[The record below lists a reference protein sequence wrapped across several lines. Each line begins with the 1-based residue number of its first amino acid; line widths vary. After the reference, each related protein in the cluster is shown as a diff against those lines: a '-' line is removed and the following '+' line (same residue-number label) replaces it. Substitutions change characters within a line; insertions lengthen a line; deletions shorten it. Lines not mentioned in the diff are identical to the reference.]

1 MDTELLRTFLEVRRT
16 RHFARAAQN
25 LYLTQAAV
33 SARINQLEGLMGQKL
48 FTRGRNNI
56 QLTTAGT
63 QLVPYAETILAAWS
77 RAILETAFRDEQR
90 TLVTVG
96 CLPSLREIYLDAWLQ
111 KLLFPARNW
120 LLQVM
125 SINTFGMINL
135 IRDST
140 IGIGILYEP
149 PRASDLWTERLT
161 TFDLSLV
168 ATRSTLD
175 LSEPLP
181 GYIYVDW
188 GSSFEVAHNTQLA
201 GIATPT
207 LKVDTPILARQLLL
221 QLGGSAYLAG
231 PMISKDLEEAR
242 LHAVHGAP
250 TILRDVYLIGRKDM
264 EGDETINQVRDSLRE
279 IAIS

>member
-1 MDTELLRTFLEVRRT
+1 
-16 RHFARAAQN
+16 
-25 LYLTQAAV
+25 
-33 SARINQLEGLMGQKL
+33 MGQKL